1 MTLRAMRLAVI
12 GLLVMVVTGVAVW
25 QSFTPAEAAVEVA
38 EASSLP
44 VPPVPPRI
52 AEGEDYDRC
61 LSMLGTDPSGALNFA
76 DAWEATGGGD
86 GATHCRALAEVALGD
101 ASQGAEDME
110 KLAAAS
116 HMPGIARASIYG
128 QAGQAWLIAG
138 EADRAFAAT
147 TLALALTPDDP
158 DLLVDRAIAA
168 GTLERYDDAVDDL
181 SHALDLEPRRPD
193 ALVLRSAAWRHTGQI
208 DLAQDDIDRAFA
220 LDPDNAEALLERG
233 ILRQQHG
240 DRAGA
245 RADWERAVEL
255 APDTATSDLAQQNL
269 ALLEAGPEQR

>member
-116 HMPGIARASIYG
+116 QMPGIARASIYG